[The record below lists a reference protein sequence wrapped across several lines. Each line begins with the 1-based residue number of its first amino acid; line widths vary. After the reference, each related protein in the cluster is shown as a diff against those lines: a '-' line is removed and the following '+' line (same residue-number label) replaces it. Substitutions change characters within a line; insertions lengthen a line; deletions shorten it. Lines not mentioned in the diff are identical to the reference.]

1 MTHTIYRGRQRI
13 VPDPALSVLM
23 EERWERHTGMKSL
36 HRNTSGENIQDSSL
50 TISAIGDQNATGD
63 FEELLNHQQN
73 RMAVPTRNNSP
84 DSKRPLETDYLP
96 QQMPSFITN
105 PTGLT
110 ERMPAFALKNTIL
123 AEEWV
128 ASDYIFEMKP
138 TTRVCPVQET
148 KK

>member
-23 EERWERHTGMKSL
+23 EERRERDTGMKSL
-36 HRNTSGENIQDSSL
+36 HRNSSGVNIQDSSL
-50 TISAIGDQNATGD
+50 TISAPGDQNSTGD

-73 RMAVPTRNNSP
+73 RLAVPTRNNSP

-96 QQMPSFITN
+96 QQMPSFITT
-105 PTGLT
+105 PTGLA
-110 ERMPAFALKNTIL
+110 ERMPAFALKNAIL
-123 AEEWV
+123 SEEWST
-128 ASDYIFEMKP
+128 SDYIFEMKP
-138 TTRVCPVQET
+138 TTRVCPAQET

>member
-23 EERWERHTGMKSL
+23 DEQRERYTGMKYL

-50 TISAIGDQNATGD
+50 TISRTGDQNSTGD

-73 RMAVPTRNNSP
+73 RLAVPTRNNSA

-96 QQMPSFITN
+96 QQMPLVITT
-105 PTGLT
+105 PTGLA
-110 ERMPAFALKNTIL
+110 ERMPVFGQKNTIL
-123 AEEWV
+123 SEEWSV
-128 ASDYIFEMKP
+128 SDYIFEMKP
-138 TTRVCPVQET
+138 TTRVCPAQET

>member
-23 EERWERHTGMKSL
+23 EERRERYTGMKSL
-36 HRNTSGENIQDSSL
+36 HRNSSGENIQDSSL
-50 TISAIGDQNATGD
+50 TISAPGDQNSTAN
-63 FEELLNHQQN
+63 FEELLNHHQN
-73 RMAVPTRNNSP
+73 HLAVPTRNNSP
-84 DSKRPLETDYLP
+84 ESKRPRETDYLP
-96 QQMPSFITN
+96 QQMPSVITI

-128 ASDYIFEMKP
+128 VSDYIFEMKP
-138 TTRVCPVQET
+138 TTRVCPAQET

>member
-13 VPDPALSVLM
+13 VPDPALSMLM
-23 EERWERHTGMKSL
+23 EERRERDTGMKSL
-36 HRNTSGENIQDSSL
+36 HRNSSGVNIQDSSL
-50 TISAIGDQNATGD
+50 TISAPGDQNSTGD

-73 RMAVPTRNNSP
+73 RLAVPTRNNSP
-84 DSKRPLETDYLP
+84 DSKRSLETDYLP
-96 QQMPSFITN
+96 QQMTSFITT
-105 PTGLT
+105 PTGLA

-123 AEEWV
+123 SEEWS

-138 TTRVCPVQET
+138 TTRVCPAQET